1 MDVERFIPCL
11 IKTANH
17 YAEKAQN
24 HFEANKNVFE
34 KMDFLPE
41 TFCPCGQRCH
51 IHNLYGISV
60 EFRYDDFFIN
70 AVSKKPSG
78 ISISVSFEI
87 CGYLHSFCISSLD
100 NAEKVKEKISHYF
113 YIRAMNVNRY
123 LEELEKIREFLIP
136 KTN

>member
-11 IKTANH
+11 IKTANR

-41 TFCPCGQRCH
+41 NLCPCGKRCH
-51 IHNLYGISV
+51 IHNLYGIAV
-60 EFRYDDFFIN
+60 EFRYVDFFIN
-70 AVSKKPSG
+70 ALSEKPSG
-78 ISISVSFEI
+78 FSIMVSFEMHGFQHDI
-87 CGYLHSFCISSLD
+87 YISSLD
-100 NAEKVKEKISHYF
+100 DVEKIKGKISHYF
-113 YIRAMNVNRY
+113 YIRALNINRY
-123 LEELEKIREFLIP
+123 LEELEKIREFLSS